1 MNDDARSPEGG
12 APLAIVQEADCS
24 ERVVVLKI
32 RVPGR
37 SAFVVVGA
45 AKGGG
50 AAGLLP
56 QGARQELWGGKLP
69 PAAPRQRARE
79 AALALARVVAI
90 VGAEVFFEPHVK
102 PREDADPD
110 PDPAPDANAS
120 ASAKAEAESGPR
132 MGAIRCLRVHG
143 GRVVVTD
150 AVMPRDAR
158 AFVEVLFDEAERRA
172 LEARGIELASAIAED
187 SIELHRVDLVRAL
200 EKARQ
205 RIERRRGAVG
215 EDLAKITQADKI
227 AGQAQWLVGEAAR
240 VPRGATK
247 LVVTDWS
254 SGEGVPMEVP
264 LDPAKSA
271 REQVEAMFKRAKR
284 LKLGGRIAEERLAQA
299 EAQAMAI
306 AAALEAVRDAA
317 SLAEMDAAA
326 KEAKRRAPRDVTLVD
341 AGAGPR
347 AGAKAVA
354 GAKASAGAGAKAARR
369 VPFRTFL
376 ARSGKK
382 VLVGKGA
389 ADNDALTLKIAKPH
403 DLWLHAKD
411 RTGAHVIVP
420 LEKNHTCP
428 AEDLIDAAHLA
439 AHFSDARE
447 EKAVDVQY
455 TPRRFLRKPKGS
467 APGAVVVDREKVL
480 LLRFDAALLRTLL
493 EREDL

>member
-37 SAFVVVGA
+37 SAFVLVGA
-45 AKGGG
+45 AKGGA

-102 PREDADPD
+102 PREDAD
-110 PDPAPDANAS
+110 AEADAKADADADAS
-120 ASAKAEAESGPR
+120 ASVTSNADKSAKAEAESGPR

-158 AFVEVLFDEAERRA
+158 AFVEVLFDEGERRA
-172 LEARGIELASAIAED
+172 LEAKGIELAKAIAED
-187 SIELHRVDLVRAL
+187 SVELHRVDLLRAL

-227 AGQAQWLVGEAAR
+227 AGQAQWLVGAAAR

-254 SGEGVPMEVP
+254 SGEGVPMEVA

-284 LKLGGRIAEERLAQA
+284 LKLGGRIAEGRRGGDRGGARRGVAGRDGCGREGSE
-299 EAQAMAI
+299 EAS
-306 AAALEAVRDAA
+306 AAGC
-317 SLAEMDAAA
+317 
-326 KEAKRRAPRDVTLVD
+326 D
-341 AGAGPR
+341 AGRCRNGRERESRNERESGSECGSGSEGGEARALPDLPR
-347 AGAKAVA
+347 AQRQEGAR
-354 GAKASAGAGAKAARR
+354 GQGRGRQR
-369 VPFRTFL
+369 C
-376 ARSGKK
+376 
-382 VLVGKGA
+382 
-389 ADNDALTLKIAKPH
+389 
-403 DLWLHAKD
+403 
-411 RTGAHVIVP
+411 AH
-420 LEKNHTCP
+420 
-428 AEDLIDAAHLA
+428 AEDREAA
-439 AHFSDARE
+439 
-447 EKAVDVQY
+447 
-455 TPRRFLRKPKGS
+455 
-467 APGAVVVDREKVL
+467 
-480 LLRFDAALLRTLL
+480 
-493 EREDL
+493 